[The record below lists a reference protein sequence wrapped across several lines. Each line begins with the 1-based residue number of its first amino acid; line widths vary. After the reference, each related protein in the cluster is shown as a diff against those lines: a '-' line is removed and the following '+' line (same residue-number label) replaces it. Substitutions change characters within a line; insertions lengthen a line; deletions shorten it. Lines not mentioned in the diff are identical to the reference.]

1 MFEIANND
9 TTFNEWEQALAAVL
23 QYEFKCKRQAEWQ
36 LFGDDTG
43 TLQRPTWTDGGTLA
57 EAEIINK
64 LATMQ
69 MAALGVYERAKLTQK
84 QAEVFEDEEVQQS
97 EWDQV
102 NDKLYTLLLTYTT
115 GTLNRT
121 TMTAKR
127 QGVPAGD
134 HYATIK
140 TTFEESSSVYRTS
153 MISQIASCDLRL
165 PGDEDPLIGLQLDP
179 TTGKVERFATF
190 WSRLETAIVTETTR
204 PAA

>member
-43 TLQRPTWTDGGTLA
+43 TLQRPTWTDGGTS
-57 EAEIINK
+57 EETEIINK

-127 QGVPAGD
+127 QWCVIPCIE
-134 HYATIK
+134 Y
-140 TTFEESSSVYRTS
+140 
-153 MISQIASCDLRL
+153 
-165 PGDEDPLIGLQLDP
+165 
-179 TTGKVERFATF
+179 
-190 WSRLETAIVTETTR
+190 
-204 PAA
+204 